1 MTRKGLALA
10 AALALA
16 TASAGCYKKTARA
29 DGEVDVSI
37 EIAENPYLENRVGC
51 PHPVFSTIEYKVT
64 NDGDEAVFIDS
75 VRLEGLTAELH
86 ERFFDW
92 TYIDQ
97 DHHVSEPG
105 RPYTVRLEG
114 ILVDAALSPTEH
126 FQYGTENLLR
136 ATLSYHT
143 EHDEGRMDFQAAHE
157 RGLDVA
163 ASADWCPTDP

>member
-1 MTRKGLALA
+1 MTRQRLALA
-10 AALALA
+10 AALTLA
-16 TASAGCYKKTARA
+16 TAPAGCYQKTGRA

-37 EIAENPYLENRVGC
+37 ELSENPYLENRIGC

-126 FQYGTENLLR
+126 FEYGTGNILR

-143 EHDEGRMDFQAAHE
+143 EHDEGRVDYQAADE

-163 ASADWCPTDP
+163 AAADWCPTDP